1 MRYFIALVPIFIS
14 LLTNA
19 VDAQQLSISQL
30 SGLAT
35 FWQNLNST
43 QRQQLESFQNDTNLT
58 VAQIQQNIDTFI
70 SSLPANL
77 QVIYEKIKKIESGV
91 SVGAHDQKTI
101 FWQNDIFSNKFLRK
115 NSLKTAIFDQK

>member
-1 MRYFIALVPIFIS
+1 MRYFIALVMICIS
-14 LLTNA
+14 LLTTA

-30 SGLAT
+30 LGLAT

-58 VAQIQQNIDTFI
+58 SAQIQQTIDTFI

-77 QVIYEKIKKIESGV
+77 QVIYGKK
-91 SVGAHDQKTI
+91 
-101 FWQNDIFSNKFLRK
+101 
-115 NSLKTAIFDQK
+115 